1 VSVPSSLRAG
11 PFTSLVLIKKSYLIF
26 YIILIWISIFTIQ
39 YEFWWYF
46 NLLYATKF
54 VHFLLFLPLVL
65 IVMYLTLIFVSLFIA
80 KLFLMIVNLFHKPR
94 EGIFMRNN
102 LDKDYRYWSLRNT
115 IKKWPIWL
123 AHRFPLPFLDNLC
136 FKLFGVKTPFSASLF
151 EGWVDTEMIEFG
163 KNVVCGQGSII
174 QSAVIIGDFFII
186 RKTIIED
193 NVRIGAHSVIMP
205 GTHISKNCILAA
217 SSTTTIG
224 QELEE
229 GYVYLGVPAKKFK
242 KNVFFEDGLEEVIQ
256 KQIHNSNNLHNKY
269 EKLYIKKH
277 DEELEDMK
285 NNS

>member
-1 VSVPSSLRAG
+1 
-11 PFTSLVLIKKSYLIF
+11 
-26 YIILIWISIFTIQ
+26 
-39 YEFWWYF
+39 
-46 NLLYATKF
+46 
-54 VHFLLFLPLVL
+54 
-65 IVMYLTLIFVSLFIA
+65 MYLTLIFVSLFIA